1 MPPTYPY
8 RSEKLSKLLCD
19 RDALDGPEKRHY
31 HLPVN
36 DPYLDRFSGIARLY
50 GTAALEKFRRAHI
63 AVVGVGGVGCW
74 AAECLARSGVGK
86 ITMIDADDL
95 CVTNTNRQIH
105 ALDGTYGKPKVG
117 VMAQRLRAIQPE
129 IVVMERQE
137 FLSDRNVDDFL
148 DARFDGVID
157 AIDAVRAKCVLLARC
172 KERDIPVIACG
183 GAGGRRDPSMI
194 RTADLART
202 RDDALMMAVRKRL
215 RDEHGFPKAPPTGK
229 VKKFGIEAV
238 YSEEPPLY
246 PTCEGTVSHERPE
259 DLPSGLRCDAGYGT
273 ATHVT
278 AVFGMV
284 TAGRILEMLA
294 NAVEKE
300 ALAADQESA

>member
-1 MPPTYPY
+1 MT
-8 RSEKLSKLLCD
+8 
-19 RDALDGPEKRHY
+19 RHGRGQN
-31 HLPVN
+31 PRVVTES
-36 DPYLDRFSGIARLY
+36 YLDRFSGIARLY
-50 GTAALEKFRRAHI
+50 GTAALEKFHRSHV

-74 AAECLARSGVGK
+74 AAECLARSGIGK

-117 VMAQRLRAIQPE
+117 VMAHRLRAIQPD
-129 IVVMERQE
+129 IVVTERQE

-148 DARFDGVID
+148 DAGFDAVID

-172 KERDIPVIACG
+172 RERGVPVIACG
-183 GAGGRRDPSMI
+183 GAGGRRDATQI
-194 RTADLART
+194 KTADLART

-215 RDEHGFPKAPPTGK
+215 RDEHGFPKARTGEK

-246 PTCEGTVSHERPE
+246 PAGDGTVCHERPG

-278 AVFGMV
+278 AVFGM
-284 TAGRILEMLA
+284 TAAGCILEL
-294 NAVEKE
+294 
-300 ALAADQESA
+300 LAAG

>member
-1 MPPTYPY
+1 MLT
-8 RSEKLSKLLCD
+8 
-19 RDALDGPEKRHY
+19 
-31 HLPVN
+31 

-50 GTAALEKFRRAHI
+50 GTAALERFRRAHV
-63 AVVGVGGVGCW
+63 AVVGVGGVGGR
-74 AAECLARSGVGK
+74 AGHSLGRSGIGK

-105 ALDGTYGKPKVG
+105 AMDGTYGKPKVG
-117 VMAQRLRAIQPE
+117 VMALRLRAIQPE
-129 IVVMERQE
+129 IVVTERQE

-148 DARFDGVID
+148 DGGFDAVID

-172 KERDIPVIACG
+172 RERQVPVIACG
-183 GAGGRRDPSMI
+183 GAGGRRDATAI
-194 RTADLART
+194 RVTDLART
-202 RDDALMMAVRKRL
+202 RDDALLMAVRKRL
-215 RDEHGFPKAPPTGK
+215 RDEHGFPKAPTGEK

-246 PTCEGTVSHERPE
+246 PTCEGGVSHERPE

-278 AVFGMV
+278 AVFGMIA
-284 TAGRILEMLA
+284 AGRVLA
-294 NAVEKE
+294 GLTGGSE
-300 ALAADQESA
+300 AS

>member
-1 MPPTYPY
+1 MLT
-8 RSEKLSKLLCD
+8 
-19 RDALDGPEKRHY
+19 
-31 HLPVN
+31 

-50 GTAALEKFRRAHI
+50 GTAALERLRHAHV

-74 AAECLARSGVGK
+74 AAECLARSGIGK

-105 ALDGTYGKPKVG
+105 AMDGTYGKPKVG
-117 VMAQRLRAIQPE
+117 VMALRLRAIQPE
-129 IVVMERQE
+129 IVVTERQE

-148 DARFDGVID
+148 DGGFDAVID

-172 KERDIPVIACG
+172 RERHVPVIACG
-183 GAGGRRDPSMI
+183 GAGGRRDATAI
-194 RTADLART
+194 RVADLART
-202 RDDALMMAVRKRL
+202 RDDALLMAVRKRL
-215 RDEHGFPKAPPTGK
+215 RDEHGFPKARAGEK
-229 VKKFGIEAV
+229 IKKFRIEAV

-246 PTCEGTVSHERPE
+246 PTCEGEVSPERPE

-278 AVFGMV
+278 AVFGMIA
-284 TAGRILEMLA
+284 AGRVLA
-294 NAVEKE
+294 G
-300 ALAADQESA
+300 LTGSAEPT